1 MISTKLFRVGLGI
14 TIAEGW
20 HPKDVG
26 NQGPVGSASYEN
38 HNPGNLRISEYEAGN
53 TGGFSVFTNDIE
65 GFMALVRQLELIATG
80 KDTLYG
86 DNDTIE
92 QALATYTGLAV
103 GSTELDDYLSTVE
116 SVGGVS
122 RSDLVSTIA

>member
-20 HPKDVG
+20 NPKDVG

-38 HNPGNLRISEYEAGN
+38 HNPGNLRVSEYEAGN
-53 TGGFSVFTNDIE
+53 TGSFSIFTNDIE

-80 KDTLYG
+80 KDVLYG
-86 DNDTIE
+86 DNLTIGE
-92 QALATYTGLAV
+92 AIAKYTGLAE
-103 GSTELDDYLSTVE
+103 GSAELDTYLLTVE

-122 RSDLVSTIA
+122 RTDLVSTIA